1 MPLRESCRDPPKN
14 SLHAASHFLTQNSGR
29 KIRTVRLFARNR
41 PSLVVDPPFYLAR
54 SCLNSN
60 GLRRPMILKPGFL
73 LPERVWLTVTMK
85 SPCDRPGVEAPVL
98 RNFARRKVLFPLL
111 TWSSNK
117 VSAPTSSTSLLRLS
131 PSKPAS
137 KQTSEQTNQRAHRP
151 AGRQASKQA
160 GKHASKH
167 GRECQGRAGH
177 GTAGQGMAEQ
187 DTTNKARQGK
197 AAVRRGVR
205 STTLQPHFGT
215 SIPKLARLSLRQQN
229 VSSAGPTRSLL
240 AGVEAPASLQAWGEA
255 Q

>member
-1 MPLRESCRDPPKN
+1 
-14 SLHAASHFLTQNSGR
+14 
-29 KIRTVRLFARNR
+29 
-41 PSLVVDPPFYLAR
+41 
-54 SCLNSN
+54 
-60 GLRRPMILKPGFL
+60 MILQPEFL
-73 LPERVWLTVTMK
+73 LPERAWFTVTMK

-117 VSAPTSSTSLLRLS
+117 VSAPTHSTSLLRLS

-137 KQTSEQTNQRAHRP
+137 KRANEHACQRARKPASRP
-151 AGRQASKQA
+151 AGT
-160 GKHASKH
+160 HASKRASTQANMARNVKT
-167 GRECQGRAGH
+167 GRR
-177 GTAGQGMAEQ
+177 GTARQGMAGQ
-187 DTTNKARQGK
+187 RTTNTARQGK

-215 SIPKLARLSLRQQN
+215 SIPKMARLSLRQQN